1 MVGLLAGS
9 FMARIHVCRW
19 LLWRSLLT
27 GWIADKTS
35 CMILVILEAIMDII
49 F

>member
-1 MVGLLAGS
+1 MVGLLAVVLCLG
-9 FMARIHVCRW
+9 W

-27 GWIADKTS
+27 GWIADKTG
-35 CMILVILEAIMDII
+35 CVILVILEAIMDII